1 MKKFGF
7 YAAALAFCVL
17 LVGVVAVSSPIE
29 ADAMDTLGH
38 SNAHIRTGSVPIDL
52 IEGETVEYQFWSVDS
67 STGAITGSNT
77 VPASGGYIEAE
88 VDGGKITLTL
98 NNVQVNPGVPFAP
111 DMGNADVELRLVG
124 ENILNSAENWPA
136 IYVTSDSAQA
146 GESNLTI
153 TGDGSLTC
161 LGEGSVNDSTAN
173 GYVGAAVYAQH
184 DLTVTGGAKL
194 YAYADEPD
202 ADAEGSGNGGTA
214 RAGDTTSKHGLF
226 AGGSLTVESGSVVE
240 GVGGKLNNFASE
252 SVDCSDGVHV
262 NGGITVESGGS
273 LSGTGSKVNG
283 TDGNMFI
290 RGIYAGGSI
299 TVEEDAAATGLGGN
313 ITRNGSSFAQLNSYG
328 VYAEGAIDVDGT
340 LNGTGGDVT
349 STGGGSSS
357 SCGVATSEIND
368 DYNFSFSG
376 SVTAE
381 GGEII
386 AGSGNSYGLRLSS
399 GLDIEAGA
407 VVSATGGNVANG
419 SSYGASVYKDVS
431 VAGQFTASAG
441 DAESL
446 NGSYSCGLYVMFS
459 NSSVTVDSTGR
470 LIASGGKANCDG
482 GMGSTS
488 AGLWAATNSATIAG
502 YAELTGGNASVT
514 DGEDG
519 SNPATAGSYGL
530 FASDVAVTGELVAKS
545 GEAVCTAKVTN
556 ESAAY
561 SAGIWT
567 GDMSIAERAEVEATS
582 GKAQSD
588 DSETIS
594 AGVYL
599 DPEYSD
605 GIIEGVIRPDNPGGS
620 GSSGNGGEEKTAIC
634 SLTVDG
640 SLSATGGEASGEE
653 ASSAG
658 IYFNYTDTDK
668 TAAGFTVGET
678 GVVTANGG
686 SIGDSSAGVYYDGP
700 ATING
705 ELTADGGD
713 ASLSAGLSIETISVK
728 GVLTAASVN
737 GDTGSSASGVHGA
750 SMSVEK
756 GAHVIAD
763 VTGAGAE
770 KKTALLLYA
779 EDTSS
784 LTLPSD
790 YRWRTSSDGEFTLYS
805 VTPYEYELDD
815 DWSNNDSYVE
825 IAPVEVPATGVTLSE
840 SSLVLDVGETAQL
853 TAAVV
858 PEGTTDKLVWSSAD
872 ESVATVDANGLVT
885 AVAPGRTVITAAAGS
900 VSAVCSVTVRGGSV
914 DVGPTYEIE
923 LDEGIVG
930 GEIKTSLTN
939 ASAGSTIRVTAT
951 PDAGYELAY
960 ITVDGER
967 IPGTSFTMPAHDVT
981 VSAVFT
987 RGEGFADVAPGSW
1000 YYDAVE
1006 FVRARGL
1013 MDGVSE
1019 TEFNPDG
1026 TMTRAMVWA
1035 ILGRLDGEEISGS
1048 GWLEAARAWALES
1061 GVSDGTEPNAA
1072 VTREQLV
1079 TMLYRF
1085 AGESATAADL
1095 NGYADGGE
1103 VSDWAR
1109 DAFAWAIE
1117 HIIITGVDDDT
1128 LAPQSTATRA
1138 QCAAI
1143 LMRFTQAA

>member
-1 MKKFGF
+1 MLRGSRECP
-7 YAAALAFCVL
+7 ALWTTA
-17 LVGVVAVSSPIE
+17 G
-29 ADAMDTLGH
+29 G
-38 SNAHIRTGSVPIDL
+38 G
-52 IEGETVEYQFWSVDS
+52 
-67 STGAITGSNT
+67 IT
-77 VPASGGYIEAE
+77 A
-88 VDGGKITLTL
+88 
-98 NNVQVNPGVPFAP
+98 
-111 DMGNADVELRLVG
+111 
-124 ENILNSAENWPA
+124 
-136 IYVTSDSAQA
+136 
-146 GESNLTI
+146 NLTI
-153 TGDGSLTC
+153 TGSGSLTC
-161 LGEGSVNDSTAN
+161 YGN
-173 GYVGAAVYAQH
+173 GYSGGAALSAGYN
-184 DLTVTGGAKL
+184 LTVTGGAEL
-194 YAYADEPD
+194 YAYAEDP
-202 ADAEGSGNGGTA
+202 AAGAGSGNGGTA
-214 RAGDTTSKHGLF
+214 RAGDTTSKHGFF

-273 LSGTGSKVNG
+273 LKGTGSEVNG
-283 TDGNMFI
+283 TNDNMYI

-299 TVEEDAAATGLGGN
+299 TVEDGATATGLGGN
-313 ITRNGSSFAQLNSYG
+313 ITSAANGYLESYG
-328 VYAEGAIDVDGT
+328 VYAGGAIAEGAIDVDGT

-381 GGEII
+381 GGEIK
-386 AGSGNSYGLRLSS
+386 AGRGDSYGLRLNS

-419 SSYGASVYKDVS
+419 SSYGASVDKDVS

-519 SNPATAGSYGL
+519 SNPATADSYGL

-545 GEAVCTAKVTN
+545 GEAVCTAKENN

-567 GDMSIAERAEVEATS
+567 DDMSIAERAEVEATS

-588 DSETIS
+588 GSETIS

-605 GIIEGVIRPDNPGGS
+605 GIIEGVILPDGS
-620 GSSGNGGEEKTAIC
+620 GSSGNGGEEEPTVCC
-634 SLTVDG
+634 SLTIDG

-678 GVVTANGG
+678 GVVTATGG
-686 SIGDSSAGVYYDGP
+686 SAVGDNSYSLGVVYLIGPTTV
-700 ATING
+700 NG
-705 ELTADGGD
+705 KLKAESGEANF
-713 ASLSAGLSIETISVK
+713 SAGLYTYTISVK
-728 GVLTAASVN
+728 GVLTAAVGN
-737 GDTGSSASGVHGA
+737 GETISMASGVYST
-750 SMSVEK
+750 SMSVEE

-770 KKTALLLYA
+770 EKTALLLYA

-805 VTPYEYELDD
+805 VTPYEYEFDGD
-815 DWSNNDSYVE
+815 DWSKNDSYVE

-840 SSLVLDVGETAQL
+840 SSLVFDVGETAQL

-885 AVAPGRTVITAAAGS
+885 AVGPGRTVITAAAGS
-900 VSAVCSVTVRGGSV
+900 VSAECSVTVRGGSV

-967 IPGTSFTMPAHDVT
+967 IPGMSFAMPAHDVT

-1019 TEFNPDG
+1019 TEFAPDA

-1117 HIIITGVDDDT
+1117 HMIITGVDDDT
-1128 LAPQSTATRA
+1128 LAPRSTATRA

-1143 LMRFTQAA
+1143 LMRFTQL

>member
-1 MKKFGF
+1 M
-7 YAAALAFCVL
+7 
-17 LVGVVAVSSPIE
+17 
-29 ADAMDTLGH
+29 
-38 SNAHIRTGSVPIDL
+38 
-52 IEGETVEYQFWSVDS
+52 
-67 STGAITGSNT
+67 
-77 VPASGGYIEAE
+77 
-88 VDGGKITLTL
+88 
-98 NNVQVNPGVPFAP
+98 
-111 DMGNADVELRLVG
+111 
-124 ENILNSAENWPA
+124 
-136 IYVTSDSAQA
+136 
-146 GESNLTI
+146 
-153 TGDGSLTC
+153 
-161 LGEGSVNDSTAN
+161 
-173 GYVGAAVYAQH
+173 
-184 DLTVTGGAKL
+184 
-194 YAYADEPD
+194 
-202 ADAEGSGNGGTA
+202 
-214 RAGDTTSKHGLF
+214 
-226 AGGSLTVESGSVVE
+226 
-240 GVGGKLNNFASE
+240 
-252 SVDCSDGVHV
+252 DCSDGVHV

-273 LSGTGSKVNG
+273 LKGTGSEVNG
-283 TDGNMFI
+283 TNDNMYI

-313 ITRNGSSFAQLNSYG
+313 ITRDDDSFAYLQSYG
-328 VYAEGAIDVDGT
+328 VYAERAIDADGT

-368 DYNFSFSG
+368 YYNFSFSG

-386 AGSGNSYGLRLSS
+386 AGSGNSYGLRLRS
-399 GLDIEAGA
+399 GLDIKAGA
-407 VVSATGGNVANG
+407 VVSAIGGKVADG
-419 SSYGASVYKDVS
+419 DSYGASAGENVS

-446 NGSYSCGLYVMFS
+446 KGSYSYGLYVMFP

-470 LIASGGKANCDG
+470 LIASGGTANCDG

-488 AGLWAATNSATIAG
+488 AGLWTLNNSVAIAG
-502 YAELTGGNASVT
+502 YAKLTGGNATVT

-519 SNPATAGSYGL
+519 NNPAAKSYGL
-530 FASDVAVTGELVAKS
+530 FASDVTVTGKLVAKS
-545 GEAVCTAKVTN
+545 GEAVYTTTGSYDA
-556 ESAAY
+556 AAY

-588 DSETIS
+588 GSETIS

-599 DPEYSD
+599 DPENSD
-605 GIIEGVIRPDNPGGS
+605 GISEGLTRPDNPDGS
-620 GSSGNGGEEKTAIC
+620 GSSGNGGEEETAVC

-640 SLSATGGEASGEE
+640 SLSATGGEAVGEH
-653 ASSAG
+653 AVSAG
-658 IYFNYTDTDK
+658 VRFPEPEYYR
-668 TAAGFTVGET
+668 AAGFTVGET
-678 GVVTANGG
+678 GAVTATGG
-686 SIGDSSAGVYYDGP
+686 SAVGDNSYSLGVVYLIGPTTV
-700 ATING
+700 NG
-705 ELTADGGD
+705 ELKAESGE
-713 ASLSAGLSIETISVK
+713 ANFSAGLYTYTISVK
-728 GVLTAASVN
+728 GVLTAAAGN
-737 GDTGSSASGVHGA
+737 GETISMASGVYST
-750 SMSVEK
+750 SMSVEE

-763 VTGAGAE
+763 VTGAEADE
-770 KKTALLLYA
+770 KTALLLYA

-805 VTPYEYELDD
+805 VTPYEYEFDGD
-815 DWSNNDSYVE
+815 DWSKNDSYVE

-840 SSLVLDVGETAQL
+840 SSLVLNAGETAQL

-858 PEGTTDKLVWSSAD
+858 PEATTDGLVWSSAD
-872 ESVATVDANGLVT
+872 ESVATVDENGLVT
-885 AVAPGRTVITAAAGS
+885 AVGPGRTVISATAGS
-900 VSAVCSVTVRGGSV
+900 VSAECSVTVRGGSV

-939 ASAGSTIRVTAT
+939 ASAGNTIRVTAT
-951 PDAGYELAY
+951 PDAGYGLAY

-967 IPGTSFTMPAHDVT
+967 ISGTSFTMPAHDVT

-1085 AGESATAADL
+1085 AGEPATAADL

-1128 LAPQSTATRA
+1128 LAPKSTATRA

-1143 LMRFTQAA
+1143 LMRFTQL

>member
-67 STGAITGSNT
+67 SGNIRGSNT
-77 VPASGGYIEAE
+77 VPASGGYIKAE

-98 NNVQVNPGVPFAP
+98 NNVKVNPGVPFAL
-111 DMGNADVELRLVG
+111 DMGNANVELRLVG
-124 ENILNSAENWPA
+124 DNILNSTDYWPA
-136 IYVTSDSAQA
+136 IYVTSEDEYKS
-146 GESNLTI
+146 EYN
-153 TGDGSLTC
+153 
-161 LGEGSVNDSTAN
+161 
-173 GYVGAAVYAQH
+173 
-184 DLTVTGGAKL
+184 LTVTGGAEL
-194 YAYADEPD
+194 YAYADE
-202 ADAEGSGNGGTA
+202 ADGAGSGNGGTA

-240 GVGGKLNNFASE
+240 GVGGKLTDFASD

-262 NGGITVESGGS
+262 NGSITVESGGS
-273 LSGTGSKVNG
+273 LSGTGSEVNG

-299 TVEEDAAATGLGGN
+299 TVEEGAAATGLGGN
-313 ITRNGSSFAQLNSYG
+313 ITRDDDSFAQLNSYG

-340 LNGTGGDVT
+340 LKGTGGDVT

-357 SCGVATSEIND
+357 SCGVAAAESSSD
-368 DYNFSFSG
+368 DVPCSFSG

-386 AGSGNSYGLRLSS
+386 AGSGDSYGLRLSS

-407 VVSATGGNVANG
+407 VVSAIGGNVANG
-419 SSYGASVYKDVS
+419 SSCGADVIEDVS
-431 VAGQFTASAG
+431 VAGEFTASAG
-441 DAESL
+441 DAESSKSL
-446 NGSYSCGLYVMFS
+446 YSYGLFVMFP

-470 LIASGGKANCDG
+470 LIASGGTANCDG

-488 AGLWAATNSATIAG
+488 AGLWAATNSVTIAG

-519 SNPATAGSYGL
+519 SNPATADSYGL

-545 GEAVCTAKVTN
+545 GEAVCTAKVNN

-582 GKAQSD
+582 GKVQSD
-588 DSETIS
+588 GSETIS

-599 DPEYSD
+599 DPANSD
-605 GIIEGVIRPDNPGGS
+605 GLSEDLTRPDNPGGS
-620 GSSGNGGEEKTAIC
+620 GSSGNGGEEETAVC

-640 SLSATGGEASGEE
+640 SLSATGGEAVGEH
-653 ASSAG
+653 AVSAG
-658 IYFNYTDTDK
+658 VRFPEPEYYR
-668 TAAGFTVGET
+668 AAGFTVGET
-678 GVVTANGG
+678 GAVTATGV
-686 SIGDSSAGVYYDGP
+686 SAVGDNSESFGVSYHGP

-705 ELTADGGD
+705 ELTAEGGE

-750 SMSVEK
+750 NMLVEK

-763 VTGAGAE
+763 VTGSESDSKA
-770 KKTALLLYA
+770 ALTVM
-779 EDTSS
+779 DK

-790 YRWRTSSDGEFTLYS
+790 YRWRTDRNDPFTLSSADEYD
-805 VTPYEYELDD
+805 YEPV
-815 DWSNNDSYVE
+815 SNNDSYVE

-858 PEGTTDKLVWSSAD
+858 PEGTTDGLVWSSAD

-885 AVAPGRTVITAAAGS
+885 AVGPGRTVITAAAGS
-900 VSAVCSVTVRGGSV
+900 VSAECSVTVRGGSV

-1085 AGESATAADL
+1085 AGEPATAADL
-1095 NGYADGGE
+1095 NGYSDGGA

-1117 HIIITGVDDDT
+1117 HMIITGVDDDT

>member
-1 MKKFGF
+1 M
-7 YAAALAFCVL
+7 
-17 LVGVVAVSSPIE
+17 
-29 ADAMDTLGH
+29 
-38 SNAHIRTGSVPIDL
+38 
-52 IEGETVEYQFWSVDS
+52 
-67 STGAITGSNT
+67 
-77 VPASGGYIEAE
+77 
-88 VDGGKITLTL
+88 
-98 NNVQVNPGVPFAP
+98 
-111 DMGNADVELRLVG
+111 
-124 ENILNSAENWPA
+124 
-136 IYVTSDSAQA
+136 
-146 GESNLTI
+146 
-153 TGDGSLTC
+153 
-161 LGEGSVNDSTAN
+161 
-173 GYVGAAVYAQH
+173 
-184 DLTVTGGAKL
+184 
-194 YAYADEPD
+194 
-202 ADAEGSGNGGTA
+202 
-214 RAGDTTSKHGLF
+214 TSKHGLF

-240 GVGGKLNNFASE
+240 GVGGELTDFTG

-262 NGGITVESGGS
+262 TGGITVKSGGS
-273 LSGTGSKVNG
+273 LKGTGSEVNG

-313 ITRNGSSFAQLNSYG
+313 ITRNDDSFAYLQSYG
-328 VYAEGAIDVDGT
+328 VYAERAIDADGT
-340 LNGTGGDVT
+340 LTGTGGDVN

-357 SCGVATSEIND
+357 SCGVAAAESSSD
-368 DYNFSFSG
+368 GVPCSFSG
-376 SVTAE
+376 IVTAK

-386 AGSGNSYGLRLSS
+386 EGSGDSCGLRLSS

-419 SSYGASVYKDVS
+419 SSYGASVDKDVS

-446 NGSYSCGLYVMFS
+446 KDLYSCGLYVMFS

-470 LIASGGKANCDG
+470 LIASGGKANCKG

-488 AGLWAATNSATIAG
+488 AGLWAATNSVTIAG

-519 SNPATAGSYGL
+519 SNPATADSYGL

-545 GEAVCTAKVTN
+545 GEAVCTAKVNN

-588 DSETIS
+588 GSETIS

-605 GIIEGVIRPDNPGGS
+605 GITEGIIRPDNPGGS
-620 GSSGNGGEEKTAIC
+620 GSSGNGGEEKVC

-640 SLSATGGEASGEE
+640 SLSATGGEAVGEH
-653 ASSAG
+653 AVSAG
-658 IYFNYTDTDK
+658 VRFPEPEYYK
-668 TAAGFTVGET
+668 AAGFTVGET
-678 GVVTANGG
+678 GSVTATGVSAGNG
-686 SIGDSSAGVYYDGP
+686 SAGVFYAGP

-705 ELTADGGD
+705 KLKAKGGD

-805 VTPYEYELDD
+805 VTPYEYEFDGD
-815 DWSNNDSYVE
+815 DWSKNDSYVE
-825 IAPVEVPATGVTLSE
+825 IAPVEVPATDVTLSE

-858 PEGTTDKLVWSSAD
+858 PEGTTDKLVWSSSNPD
-872 ESVATVDANGLVT
+872 VATVDESGLVT
-885 AVAPGRTVITAAAGS
+885 AVGPGRTVITATAG
-900 VSAVCSVTVRGGSV
+900 AVKAECAVTVRGGSV

-1019 TEFNPDG
+1019 TEFAPDG

-1143 LMRFTQAA
+1143 LMRFTQI

>member
-52 IEGETVEYQFWSVDS
+52 IEGETVEYQLWSVDS
-67 STGAITGSNT
+67 SGNIRGSNT
-77 VPASGGYIEAE
+77 VPESGGYIKAE

-98 NNVQVNPGVPFAP
+98 NNVKVNPGVPFAL
-111 DMGNADVELRLVG
+111 DMGNANVELRLVG
-124 ENILNSAENWPA
+124 DNILNSTDYWPA
-136 IYVTSDSAQA
+136 IYVTSEDEYKS
-146 GESNLTI
+146 ESNLTI
-153 TGDGSLTC
+153 TGSGRLTC
-161 LGEGSVNDSTAN
+161 YGNGSS
-173 GYVGAAVYAQH
+173 GGAAVYAGYN
-184 DLTVTGGAKL
+184 LTVTGGAEL
-194 YAYADEPD
+194 YAYADE
-202 ADAEGSGNGGTA
+202 ADAGAGSGNGGTA

-240 GVGGKLNNFASE
+240 GVGGKLTDFASE

-262 NGGITVESGGS
+262 TGGITVKSGGS
-273 LSGTGSKVNG
+273 LKGTGSEVNG
-283 TDGNMFI
+283 TNGNMFI

-313 ITRNGSSFAQLNSYG
+313 ITRNDSYFAQLNSYG

-340 LNGTGGDVT
+340 LKGTGGDVT

-386 AGSGNSYGLRLSS
+386 AGSGNSCGLRLSS

-419 SSYGASVYKDVS
+419 SSYGASVDKDVS

-441 DAESL
+441 DAEYPDSFVE
-446 NGSYSCGLYVMFS
+446 SCGLYVMFF

-488 AGLWAATNSATIAG
+488 AGLYTLNNSVTVDG
-502 YAELTGGNASVT
+502 YAELTGGNATVT
-514 DGEDG
+514 NGEDG
-519 SNPATAGSYGL
+519 SNPATADSYGL

-556 ESAAY
+556 ESVAY

-588 DSETIS
+588 GSETIS

-605 GIIEGVIRPDNPGGS
+605 GIIEGVILPDGS
-620 GSSGNGGEEKTAIC
+620 GSSGNGGEEEPTVCC
-634 SLTVDG
+634 SLIVDG
-640 SLSATGGEASGEE
+640 SLSATGGEAVDSAESGNPTF
-653 ASSAG
+653 SAG
-658 IYFNYTDTDK
+658 IYFLDTDSGK

-678 GVVTANGG
+678 GVVTATGG
-686 SIGDSSAGVYYDGP
+686 SAVGDNSYSLGVVYLIGPTTV
-700 ATING
+700 NG
-705 ELTADGGD
+705 ELKAESGD

-737 GDTGSSASGVHGA
+737 GDTGSSASGVYSA

-770 KKTALLLYA
+770 EKTALLLYA
-779 EDTSS
+779 ENTSS
-784 LTLPSD
+784 LTLPSE
-790 YRWRTSSDGEFTLYS
+790 YRWRTSSDGGFTLYS
-805 VTPYEYELDD
+805 VTPYVYKFDEDNL
-815 DWSNNDSYVE
+815 SANDAYVE

-840 SSLVLDVGETAQL
+840 SSLVLDAGETAQL

-858 PEGTTDKLVWSSAD
+858 PEATTDKLVWSSAD
-872 ESVATVDANGLVT
+872 ESVATVDENGLVT
-885 AVAPGRTVITAAAGS
+885 AVGPGRTVISAAAGS

-967 IPGTSFTMPAHDVT
+967 ISGTSFTMPAHDVT

-1019 TEFNPDG
+1019 TEFAPDA

-1128 LAPQSTATRA
+1128 LAPRSTATRA
-1138 QCAAI
+1138 QCAVI
-1143 LMRFTQAA
+1143 LMRFTQL

>member
-29 ADAMDTLGH
+29 ADAW
-38 SNAHIRTGSVPIDL
+38 ATGQPVVDITRGSPYINSTDGQAFFTS
-52 IEGETVEYQFWSVDS
+52 EGKVKGQYWSLDENGTATQLPETQEPGDS
-67 STGAITGSNT
+67 
-77 VPASGGYIEAE
+77 YIEVE
-88 VDGGKITLTL
+88 LSDGKLEITLS
-98 NNVQVNPGVPFAP
+98 NIVSSAEHPFQL
-111 DMGNADVELRLVG
+111 MTGNTYVEIELIG
-124 ENILNSAENWPA
+124 ENVLRGSRECPA
-136 IYVTSDSAQA
+136 LWTAA
-146 GESNLTI
+146 NMGKTANLTI
-153 TGDGSLTC
+153 TGSGSLTC
-161 LGEGSVNDSTAN
+161 YGNGSS
-173 GYVGAAVYAQH
+173 GGAAVYAGYN
-184 DLTVTGGAKL
+184 LTVTGGAEL
-194 YAYADEPD
+194 YAYADEAD
-202 ADAEGSGNGGTA
+202 ADAAGSGNGGTA
-214 RAGDTTSKHGLF
+214 SAGDTTSKHGLF

-240 GVGGKLNNFASE
+240 GVGGKLTDFASD

-262 NGGITVESGGS
+262 NGSITVKSGGS
-273 LSGTGSKVNG
+273 LRGTGSEVNG

-290 RGIYAGGSI
+290 RGIYSGGSI

-313 ITRNGSSFAQLNSYG
+313 ITRNGRSFAQLNSYG

-357 SCGVATSEIND
+357 SCGVATELYASD
-368 DYNFSFSG
+368 GVPCSFSG
-376 SVTAE
+376 IVTAE

-386 AGSGNSYGLRLSS
+386 DGSGNSYGLNIQSR

-419 SSYGASVYKDVS
+419 SSYGASVDKDVS

-519 SNPATAGSYGL
+519 SNPATADSYGL
-530 FASDVAVTGELVAKS
+530 FASDVAVTGKLVAKS
-545 GEAVCTAKVTN
+545 GEAVCTAKVNN

-588 DSETIS
+588 GSETIS

-605 GIIEGVIRPDNPGGS
+605 GIIEGVISPDGS

-634 SLTVDG
+634 CSLTIDG

-653 ASSAG
+653 ASNAG

-678 GVVTANGG
+678 GVVTATGG
-686 SIGDSSAGVYYDGP
+686 STVGDNAFSLGVVYLIGPTTV
-700 ATING
+700 NG
-705 ELTADGGD
+705 ELTAKGGE
-713 ASLSAGLSIETISVK
+713 ANFSAGLYTDAISVK

-737 GDTGSSASGVHGA
+737 GDTGSSASGVYSA

-763 VTGAGAE
+763 VTGAEADE
-770 KKTALLLYA
+770 KTALLLHS
-779 EDTSS
+779 EDT
-784 LTLPSD
+784 LTLPSE
-790 YRWRTSSDGEFTLYS
+790 YRWRTSPNGVFTLFS

-825 IAPVEVPATGVTLSE
+825 IAPVEVPATDVTLSE

-885 AVAPGRTVITAAAGS
+885 AVGPGRTVISATAGS

-923 LDEGIVG
+923 LDEGIAG

-987 RGEGFADVAPGSW
+987 RGECFADVAPGSW

-1019 TEFNPDG
+1019 TEFAPDA

-1095 NGYADGGE
+1095 NGYADGGA

-1128 LAPQSTATRA
+1128 LAPKSTATRA

-1143 LMRFTQAA
+1143 LMRFTQI

>member
-1 MKKFGF
+1 MLRGSRECP
-7 YAAALAFCVL
+7 ALWTTA
-17 LVGVVAVSSPIE
+17 G
-29 ADAMDTLGH
+29 G
-38 SNAHIRTGSVPIDL
+38 G
-52 IEGETVEYQFWSVDS
+52 
-67 STGAITGSNT
+67 IT
-77 VPASGGYIEAE
+77 A
-88 VDGGKITLTL
+88 
-98 NNVQVNPGVPFAP
+98 
-111 DMGNADVELRLVG
+111 
-124 ENILNSAENWPA
+124 
-136 IYVTSDSAQA
+136 
-146 GESNLTI
+146 NLTI
-153 TGDGSLTC
+153 TGSGSLTC
-161 LGEGSVNDSTAN
+161 YGN
-173 GYVGAAVYAQH
+173 GYSGGAALSAGYN
-184 DLTVTGGAKL
+184 LTVTGGAEL
-194 YAYADEPD
+194 YAYAEDP
-202 ADAEGSGNGGTA
+202 AAGAGSGNGGTA
-214 RAGDTTSKHGLF
+214 RAGDMTSKHGLF

-240 GVGGKLNNFASE
+240 GVGGKLNNATD

-262 NGGITVESGGS
+262 TGGITVKSGGS
-273 LSGTGSKVNG
+273 LRGTGSEVNG

-386 AGSGNSYGLRLSS
+386 AGSGNSCGLRLSS

-407 VVSATGGNVANG
+407 VVSATGGDVANG
-419 SSYGASVYKDVS
+419 SSYGASVHEDVS
-431 VAGQFTASAG
+431 VAGQFTASGG

-446 NGSYSCGLYVMFS
+446 KGSYSYGLYVMFS
-459 NSSVTVDSTGR
+459 NSSVTVAPTGR
-470 LIASGGKANCDG
+470 LIASGGSAGCTG

-488 AGLWAATNSATIAG
+488 AGLYTLNNSVAIAG
-502 YAELTGGNASVT
+502 YAKLTGGNATVT

-519 SNPATAGSYGL
+519 NNPAAKSYGL

-545 GEAVCTAKVTN
+545 GEAVCTAKENN

-561 SAGIWT
+561 SASIWT

-588 DSETIS
+588 GSETIS

-605 GIIEGVIRPDNPGGS
+605 GIIEGVILPDGS
-620 GSSGNGGEEKTAIC
+620 GSSGNGGEEEPTVCC
-634 SLTVDG
+634 SLTIDG

-678 GVVTANGG
+678 GVVTATGG
-686 SIGDSSAGVYYDGP
+686 SAVGDNSYSLGVVYLIGPTTV
-700 ATING
+700 NG
-705 ELTADGGD
+705 KLKAESGEANF
-713 ASLSAGLSIETISVK
+713 SAGLYTYTISVK
-728 GVLTAASVN
+728 GVLTAAVGN
-737 GDTGSSASGVHGA
+737 GETISMASGVYST
-750 SMSVEK
+750 SMSVEE

-770 KKTALLLYA
+770 EKTALLLYA

-805 VTPYEYELDD
+805 VTPYEYEFDGD
-815 DWSNNDSYVE
+815 DWSKNDSYVE
-825 IAPVEVPATGVTLSE
+825 IAPVEVPATDVTLSE

-885 AVAPGRTVITAAAGS
+885 AVGPGRTVITAAAGS
-900 VSAVCSVTVRGGSV
+900 VSAECSVTVRGGSV

-1019 TEFNPDG
+1019 TEFAPDA

-1048 GWLEAARAWALES
+1048 GWLEAALAWALES

>member
-1 MKKFGF
+1 M
-7 YAAALAFCVL
+7 
-17 LVGVVAVSSPIE
+17 
-29 ADAMDTLGH
+29 
-38 SNAHIRTGSVPIDL
+38 
-52 IEGETVEYQFWSVDS
+52 
-67 STGAITGSNT
+67 
-77 VPASGGYIEAE
+77 
-88 VDGGKITLTL
+88 
-98 NNVQVNPGVPFAP
+98 
-111 DMGNADVELRLVG
+111 
-124 ENILNSAENWPA
+124 
-136 IYVTSDSAQA
+136 
-146 GESNLTI
+146 
-153 TGDGSLTC
+153 
-161 LGEGSVNDSTAN
+161 
-173 GYVGAAVYAQH
+173 
-184 DLTVTGGAKL
+184 
-194 YAYADEPD
+194 
-202 ADAEGSGNGGTA
+202 
-214 RAGDTTSKHGLF
+214 
-226 AGGSLTVESGSVVE
+226 
-240 GVGGKLNNFASE
+240 
-252 SVDCSDGVHV
+252 DCSDGVHV

-273 LSGTGSKVNG
+273 LKGTGSEVNG
-283 TDGNMFI
+283 TNDNMYI

-299 TVEEDAAATGLGGN
+299 TVEDGATATGLGGN
-313 ITRNGSSFAQLNSYG
+313 ITSAANGYLESYG
-328 VYAEGAIDVDGT
+328 VYAGGAITEGAIDVDGT
-340 LNGTGGDVT
+340 LTGTGGDVT
-349 STGGGSSS
+349 STGAGSPL
-357 SCGVATSEIND
+357 SCGVGTELYASD
-368 DYNFSFSG
+368 GVPCSFSG
-376 SVTAE
+376 IVTAR

-386 AGSGNSYGLRLSS
+386 DGSGNSYGLNIQSR
-399 GLDIEAGA
+399 GLDLEAGA

-419 SSYGASVYKDVS
+419 SSYGASVDKDVS

-446 NGSYSCGLYVMFS
+446 KDSYSYGLYVMFS
-459 NSSVTVDSTGR
+459 NSSVTVTSTGR
-470 LIASGGKANCDG
+470 LIASGGSADCTG
-482 GMGSTS
+482 SAGSTS
-488 AGLWAATNSATIAG
+488 AGLWAATNSVTIAG

-545 GEAVCTAKVTN
+545 GEAVCTAKENN

-705 ELTADGGD
+705 ELTAKGGE
-713 ASLSAGLSIETISVK
+713 AYFSAGLSIETISVK

-737 GDTGSSASGVHGA
+737 GDTGSSAQGVHGA
-750 SMSVEK
+750 NMLVEK

-805 VTPYEYELDD
+805 VTPYEYEFDGD
-815 DWSNNDSYVE
+815 DWSKNDSYVE
-825 IAPVEVPATGVTLSE
+825 IAPVEVPATDVTLSE

-885 AVAPGRTVITAAAGS
+885 AVGPGRTVITAAAGS
-900 VSAVCSVTVRGGSV
+900 VSAECSVTVRGGSV

-1019 TEFNPDG
+1019 TEFAPDG

-1061 GVSDGTEPNAA
+1061 GGSDGTEPNAA

-1117 HIIITGVDDDT
+1117 HIIITGVDDGT
-1128 LAPQSTATRA
+1128 LAPRSTATRA

>member
-29 ADAMDTLGH
+29 ADA
-38 SNAHIRTGSVPIDL
+38 
-52 IEGETVEYQFWSVDS
+52 W
-67 STGAITGSNT
+67 STGQPAVDITQGSSYINPT
-77 VPASGGYIEAE
+77 SGQAFFDSMGNIKGHYWSLDEKGDATPFPLTETPEPGDSYIEVE
-88 VDGGKITLTL
+88 LSDGKLEITLS
-98 NNVQVNPGVPFAP
+98 NIVSSAEHPFQL
-111 DMGNADVELRLVG
+111 MTGNTDVEIELIG
-124 ENILNSAENWPA
+124 ENVLRGSRECPA
-136 IYVTSDSAQA
+136 LWTAA
-146 GESNLTI
+146 NMGKTANLTI

-161 LGEGSVNDSTAN
+161 YGN
-173 GYVGAAVYAQH
+173 GNSVGAAVYAEYN
-184 DLTVTGGAKL
+184 LTVTGGAEL
-194 YAYADEPD
+194 YAYADE
-202 ADAEGSGNGGTA
+202 ADAAAGSGNGGTA

-240 GVGGKLNNFASE
+240 GVGGKLTDFASD

-273 LSGTGSKVNG
+273 LKGTGSEVNG

-376 SVTAE
+376 RVTAE
-381 GGEII
+381 GGEIK
-386 AGSGNSYGLRLSS
+386 AGRGDSYGLRLNS

-407 VVSATGGNVANG
+407 VVSAIGGNVANG
-419 SSYGASVYKDVS
+419 SSYGASAGENVS

-441 DAESL
+441 DAESSKS
-446 NGSYSCGLYVMFS
+446 SYSCGLYVMFP

-470 LIASGGKANCDG
+470 LIASGGTANCDG

-488 AGLWAATNSATIAG
+488 AGLWTLNYSVTVDG
-502 YAELTGGNASVT
+502 YAELTGGNATVT

-519 SNPATAGSYGL
+519 NNPAAKSYGL
-530 FASDVAVTGELVAKS
+530 FASDVTVTGKLVAKS
-545 GEAVCTAKVTN
+545 GEAVCTAKENN

-588 DSETIS
+588 GSETIS

-605 GIIEGVIRPDNPGGS
+605 GITEGVIRPGGS
-620 GSSGNGGEEKTAIC
+620 GSSGNGGEEKVC

-640 SLSATGGEASGEE
+640 SLSATGGEAVGEH
-653 ASSAG
+653 AVSAG
-658 IYFNYTDTDK
+658 IYFSGPDSNE

-678 GVVTANGG
+678 GV
-686 SIGDSSAGVYYDGP
+686 
-700 ATING
+700 
-705 ELTADGGD
+705 
-713 ASLSAGLSIETISVK
+713 
-728 GVLTAASVN
+728 
-737 GDTGSSASGVHGA
+737 
-750 SMSVEK
+750 
-756 GAHVIAD
+756 
-763 VTGAGAE
+763 
-770 KKTALLLYA
+770 
-779 EDTSS
+779 
-784 LTLPSD
+784 
-790 YRWRTSSDGEFTLYS
+790 
-805 VTPYEYELDD
+805 
-815 DWSNNDSYVE
+815 
-825 IAPVEVPATGVTLSE
+825 
-840 SSLVLDVGETAQL
+840 
-853 TAAVV
+853 
-858 PEGTTDKLVWSSAD
+858 
-872 ESVATVDANGLVT
+872 
-885 AVAPGRTVITAAAGS
+885 
-900 VSAVCSVTVRGGSV
+900 
-914 DVGPTYEIE
+914 
-923 LDEGIVG
+923 
-930 GEIKTSLTN
+930 
-939 ASAGSTIRVTAT
+939 VTAT

-1019 TEFNPDG
+1019 TEFAPDA

-1117 HIIITGVDDDT
+1117 HIIITGVDDGT
-1128 LAPQSTATRA
+1128 LAPRSTATRA

>member
-67 STGAITGSNT
+67 SGNIRGSNT
-77 VPASGGYIEAE
+77 VPESGGYIKAE

-98 NNVQVNPGVPFAP
+98 NNVKVNPGVPFAL
-111 DMGNADVELRLVG
+111 DMGNANVELRLVG
-124 ENILNSAENWPA
+124 DNILNSTDYWPA
-136 IYVTSDSAQA
+136 IYVTSEDEYKS
-146 GESNLTI
+146 ESNLTI
-153 TGDGSLTC
+153 TGSGSLTC
-161 LGEGSVNDSTAN
+161 YGN
-173 GYVGAAVYAQH
+173 GNSVGAAVYAGYN
-184 DLTVTGGAKL
+184 LTVTGGAEL
-194 YAYADEPD
+194 YAYADEAD
-202 ADAEGSGNGGTA
+202 ADAAGSGNGGTA

-240 GVGGKLNNFASE
+240 GVGGKLNNATD

-262 NGGITVESGGS
+262 NGSITVKSGGS
-273 LSGTGSKVNG
+273 LKGTGSEVNG

-290 RGIYAGGSI
+290 RGIYSGGSI

-313 ITRNGSSFAQLNSYG
+313 ITSAANGYLESYG
-328 VYAEGAIDVDGT
+328 VYAGGAITEGAIDVDGT
-340 LNGTGGDVT
+340 LTGTGGDVT

-357 SCGVATSEIND
+357 SCGVAAAESSSD
-368 DYNFSFSG
+368 DVPCSFSG
-376 SVTAE
+376 RVTAE

-386 AGSGNSYGLRLSS
+386 EGSGDSCGLRLSS

-407 VVSATGGNVANG
+407 VVSAIGGETANG
-419 SSYGASVYKDVS
+419 SSYGADVIEDVS

-470 LIASGGKANCDG
+470 LIASGGKANCKG

-488 AGLWAATNSATIAG
+488 AGLWTLNNSVTVDG
-502 YAELTGGNASVT
+502 YAELTGGNATVT
-514 DGEDG
+514 DGA
-519 SNPATAGSYGL
+519 ATADSYGL

-545 GEAVCTAKVTN
+545 GEAVSNVEDEKDK
-556 ESAAY
+556 SAAY

-588 DSETIS
+588 GSETIS

-599 DPEYSD
+599 DPANSD
-605 GIIEGVIRPDNPGGS
+605 GLSEDLTRPDNPGGS
-620 GSSGNGGEEKTAIC
+620 GSSGNGGEEETAVC

-640 SLSATGGEASGEE
+640 SLSATGGEAVGEH
-653 ASSAG
+653 AVSAG
-658 IYFNYTDTDK
+658 VRFPEPEYYE
-668 TAAGFTVGET
+668 AAGFTVGET
-678 GVVTANGG
+678 GSVTATGV
-686 SIGDSSAGVYYDGP
+686 SAVGDNSESFGVSYHGP

-705 ELTADGGD
+705 ELTAEGGE

-737 GDTGSSASGVHGA
+737 GDTGSSAQGVHGA
-750 SMSVEK
+750 NMLVEK

-770 KKTALLLYA
+770 EKTALLLYA

-805 VTPYEYELDD
+805 VTPYEYEFDGD
-815 DWSNNDSYVE
+815 DWSKNDSYVE

-858 PEGTTDKLVWSSAD
+858 PEATTDKLVWSSAD

-885 AVAPGRTVITAAAGS
+885 AVGPGRTVITAAAGS
-900 VSAVCSVTVRGGSV
+900 VSAECSVTVRGGSV

-987 RGEGFADVAPGSW
+987 RGE
-1000 YYDAVE
+1000 
-1006 FVRARGL
+1006 
-1013 MDGVSE
+1013 
-1019 TEFNPDG
+1019 
-1026 TMTRAMVWA
+1026 
-1035 ILGRLDGEEISGS
+1035 
-1048 GWLEAARAWALES
+1048 
-1061 GVSDGTEPNAA
+1061 
-1072 VTREQLV
+1072 
-1079 TMLYRF
+1079 
-1085 AGESATAADL
+1085 
-1095 NGYADGGE
+1095 
-1103 VSDWAR
+1103 
-1109 DAFAWAIE
+1109 
-1117 HIIITGVDDDT
+1117 
-1128 LAPQSTATRA
+1128 
-1138 QCAAI
+1138 
-1143 LMRFTQAA
+1143 

>member
-29 ADAMDTLGH
+29 ADAW
-38 SNAHIRTGSVPIDL
+38 ATGQPVVDITRGSPYINSTDGQAFFTS
-52 IEGETVEYQFWSVDS
+52 EGKVKGQYWSLDENGTATQLPETQEPGDS
-67 STGAITGSNT
+67 
-77 VPASGGYIEAE
+77 YIEVE
-88 VDGGKITLTL
+88 LSDGKLEITLSNIVSSAEHPFQLMTGNTDVEIEL
-98 NNVQVNPGVPFAP
+98 IGNNV
-111 DMGNADVELRLVG
+111 LRGSG
-124 ENILNSAENWPA
+124 ECPA
-136 IYVTSDSAQA
+136 LWTTA
-146 GESNLTI
+146 GGGITANLTI
-153 TGDGSLTC
+153 TGSGRLTC
-161 LGEGSVNDSTAN
+161 YGN
-173 GYVGAAVYAQH
+173 GNSVGAAVYAEYN
-184 DLTVTGGAKL
+184 LTVTGGAEL
-194 YAYADEPD
+194 YAYADE
-202 ADAEGSGNGGTA
+202 ADGAGSGNGGTA

-240 GVGGKLNNFASE
+240 GVGGKLTDFASD

-262 NGGITVESGGS
+262 NGSITVESGGS
-273 LSGTGSKVNG
+273 LRGTGSEVNG

-290 RGIYAGGSI
+290 RGIYAGRSI
-299 TVEEDAAATGLGGN
+299 TVEEGAAATGLGGN
-313 ITRNGSSFAQLNSYG
+313 ITRDDDSFAYLQSYG

-357 SCGVATSEIND
+357 CCGVGTGEDTSD
-368 DYNFSFSG
+368 GVPCNFSG
-376 SVTAE
+376 IVTAK

-386 AGSGNSYGLRLSS
+386 EGSGDSYGLKIQSHD
-399 GLDIEAGA
+399 LDIEAGA
-407 VVSATGGNVANG
+407 VVSATGGDAADG
-419 SSYGASVYKDVS
+419 SSYGASAGENVS

-441 DAESL
+441 DAESSKSL
-446 NGSYSCGLYVMFS
+446 YSYGLHVFYADA
-459 NSSVTVDSTGR
+459 SVTVTSTGR
-470 LIASGGKANCDG
+470 LIASGGSADCTG
-482 GMGSTS
+482 SAGSTS
-488 AGLWAATNSATIAG
+488 AGLCASNSVTIDG
-502 YAELTGGNASVT
+502 YAELTGGNATVT
-514 DGEDG
+514 DGA
-519 SNPATAGSYGL
+519 ATADSYGL
-530 FASDVAVTGELVAKS
+530 IAYDVAVTGELVAKS
-545 GEAVCTAKVTN
+545 GEAVCTAKVNN

-567 GDMSIAERAEVEATS
+567 GDMNIAEGAKVEAAS

-588 DSETIS
+588 DSEPIS

-599 DPEYSD
+599 DPTYSD
-605 GIIEGVIRPDNPGGS
+605 GITEGIIRPDNPGGS
-620 GSSGNGGEEKTAIC
+620 GSSGNGGEEKVC

-640 SLSATGGEASGEE
+640 SLSATGGEAVGEH
-653 ASSAG
+653 AVSAG
-658 IYFNYTDTDK
+658 VRFPEPEYYK
-668 TAAGFTVGET
+668 AAGFTVGET
-678 GVVTANGG
+678 GVVTATGG
-686 SIGDSSAGVYYDGP
+686 STVGDNSYSLGVVYLIGPTTV
-700 ATING
+700 NG
-705 ELTADGGD
+705 ELKAESGE
-713 ASLSAGLSIETISVK
+713 ANFSAGLYTYTISVK
-728 GVLTAASVN
+728 GVLTAAVGN
-737 GDTGSSASGVHGA
+737 GETISMASGVYST
-750 SMSVEK
+750 SMSVEE

-770 KKTALLLYA
+770 EKTALLLYS
-779 EDTSS
+779 EDASS

-805 VTPYEYELDD
+805 VTPYEYEFDGD
-815 DWSNNDSYVE
+815 DWSKNDSYVE
-825 IAPVEVPATGVTLSE
+825 IAPVEVPATDVTLSE

-885 AVAPGRTVITAAAGS
+885 AVGPGRTVITAAAGN
-900 VSAVCSVTVRGGSV
+900 VKAECSVTVRGGSV

-1019 TEFNPDG
+1019 TEFAPDA

-1128 LAPQSTATRA
+1128 LAPRSTATRA

-1143 LMRFTQAA
+1143 LMRFTQL

>member
-1 MKKFGF
+1 MTETPEPGDSYIEVELSDGK
-7 YAAALAFCVL
+7 LEITL
-17 LVGVVAVSSPIE
+17 SNIVSSAEHPFQL
-29 ADAMDTLGH
+29 M
-38 SNAHIRTGSVPIDL
+38 TG
-52 IEGETVEYQFWSVDS
+52 
-67 STGAITGSNT
+67 NT
-77 VPASGGYIEAE
+77 
-88 VDGGKITLTL
+88 
-98 NNVQVNPGVPFAP
+98 
-111 DMGNADVELRLVG
+111 DVEIELIG
-124 ENILNSAENWPA
+124 ENVLRGSRECPA
-136 IYVTSDSAQA
+136 LWTAA
-146 GESNLTI
+146 NMGKTANLTI
-153 TGDGSLTC
+153 TGSGSLTC
-161 LGEGSVNDSTAN
+161 YGN
-173 GYVGAAVYAQH
+173 GNSGGAAVYAEC
-184 DLTVTGGAKL
+184 DLTVTGGAEL
-194 YAYADEPD
+194 YAYAEDP
-202 ADAEGSGNGGTA
+202 AAAAGSGNGGTA

-273 LSGTGSKVNG
+273 LRGTGSEVNG
-283 TDGNMFI
+283 TNDNMYI

-299 TVEEDAAATGLGGN
+299 TVEDGAAATGLGGN

-328 VYAEGAIDVDGT
+328 VYAGGAITEGAIDVDGT
-340 LNGTGGDVT
+340 LTGTGGDVT
-349 STGGGSSS
+349 STGAGSPL
-357 SCGVATSEIND
+357 SCGVGTELYASD
-368 DYNFSFSG
+368 GVPCSFSG
-376 SVTAE
+376 IVTAR

-386 AGSGNSYGLRLSS
+386 DGSGNSYGLNIQSR
-399 GLDIEAGA
+399 GLDLEAGA

-419 SSYGASVYKDVS
+419 SSYGASVDKDVS

-446 NGSYSCGLYVMFS
+446 NSSYSCGLYVFDIDV
-459 NSSVTVDSTGR
+459 SVTVDSTGR

-482 GMGSTS
+482 SAGSTS
-488 AGLWAATNSATIAG
+488 AGLCASNSVTIDG
-502 YAELTGGNASVT
+502 YAELTGGNATVT
-514 DGEDG
+514 NGEDG
-519 SNPATAGSYGL
+519 SNPATADSYGL

-545 GEAVCTAKVTN
+545 GEAVCTAKVNN

-588 DSETIS
+588 GSETIS

-605 GIIEGVIRPDNPGGS
+605 GIMEGVILPDGS

-640 SLSATGGEASGEE
+640 SLSATGGEAVGKH
-653 ASSAG
+653 AVSAG
-658 IYFNYTDTDK
+658 VRFPEPEYYE
-668 TAAGFTVGET
+668 AAGFTVGET
-678 GVVTANGG
+678 GSVTANGG
-686 SIGDSSAGVYYDGP
+686 SVGDSSAGVYYDGP

-705 ELTADGGD
+705 ELTADGGEAD
-713 ASLSAGLSIETISVK
+713 YIYSAYFDGLTVSGKLSAKAVGKAEAAFALVSEEIISVE
-728 GVLTAASVN
+728 
-737 GDTGSSASGVHGA
+737 D
-750 SMSVEK
+750 

-763 VTGAGAE
+763 ASGAE
-770 KKTALLLYA
+770 ADVKVALVA
-779 EDTSS
+779 PGG
-784 LTLPSD
+784 LTLPNE
-790 YRWRTSSDGEFTLYS
+790 YRWRTSPNGVFTLFS

-815 DWSNNDSYVE
+815 DWSKNDSYVE

-858 PEGTTDKLVWSSAD
+858 PEGTTDGLVWSSAD

-885 AVAPGRTVITAAAGS
+885 AVGPGRTVITATAGS
-900 VSAVCSVTVRGGSV
+900 VSAECSVTVRGGSV

-1035 ILGRLDGEEISGS
+1035 VLGRLDGEEISGS

-1128 LAPQSTATRA
+1128 LAPKSTATRA

>member
-1 MKKFGF
+1 MLRGSRECP
-7 YAAALAFCVL
+7 ALWTTA
-17 LVGVVAVSSPIE
+17 G
-29 ADAMDTLGH
+29 G
-38 SNAHIRTGSVPIDL
+38 G
-52 IEGETVEYQFWSVDS
+52 
-67 STGAITGSNT
+67 IT
-77 VPASGGYIEAE
+77 A
-88 VDGGKITLTL
+88 
-98 NNVQVNPGVPFAP
+98 
-111 DMGNADVELRLVG
+111 
-124 ENILNSAENWPA
+124 
-136 IYVTSDSAQA
+136 
-146 GESNLTI
+146 NLTI
-153 TGDGSLTC
+153 TGSGSLTC
-161 LGEGSVNDSTAN
+161 YGN
-173 GYVGAAVYAQH
+173 GYSGGAALSAGYN
-184 DLTVTGGAKL
+184 LTVTGGAEL
-194 YAYADEPD
+194 YAYAEDP
-202 ADAEGSGNGGTA
+202 AAGAGSGNGGTA
-214 RAGDTTSKHGLF
+214 RAGDMTSKHGLF

-240 GVGGKLNNFASE
+240 GVGGKLNNATD

-262 NGGITVESGGS
+262 TGGITVKSGGS
-273 LSGTGSKVNG
+273 LRGTGSEVNG

-313 ITRNGSSFAQLNSYG
+313 ITSAEGGYLQSYG

-381 GGEII
+381 GGEIK
-386 AGSGNSYGLRLSS
+386 AGRGDSYGLRLNS

-407 VVSATGGNVANG
+407 VVSATGGNAANG
-419 SSYGASVYKDVS
+419 SSYGASVDKDVS

-446 NGSYSCGLYVMFS
+446 NGSYSCGLYVMFP

-488 AGLWAATNSATIAG
+488 AGLWTLNNSVTVDG
-502 YAELTGGNASVT
+502 YAELTGGNATVT

-519 SNPATAGSYGL
+519 SNPATADSYGL
-530 FASDVAVTGELVAKS
+530 IAYDVAVTGELVAKS
-545 GEAVCTAKVTN
+545 GEAVCAAKDG
-556 ESAAY
+556 EDSAAY

-567 GDMSIAERAEVEATS
+567 DDMSIAERAEVEATS

-588 DSETIS
+588 GSETIS

-605 GIIEGVIRPDNPGGS
+605 GIIEGVILPDGS
-620 GSSGNGGEEKTAIC
+620 GSSGNGGEEEPTVCC
-634 SLTVDG
+634 SLTIDG

-686 SIGDSSAGVYYDGP
+686 SVGDSSAGVYYDGP

-705 ELTADGGD
+705 ELTAEGGE

-728 GVLTAASVN
+728 GVLTAAYVN

-750 SMSVEK
+750 NMLVEK

-763 VTGAGAE
+763 VTGSESDSKA
-770 KKTALLLYA
+770 ALTVM
-779 EDTSS
+779 DK

-790 YRWRTSSDGEFTLYS
+790 YRWRTDRNDPFSLSSADEYD
-805 VTPYEYELDD
+805 YEPV
-815 DWSNNDSYVE
+815 SNNDSYVE

-885 AVAPGRTVITAAAGS
+885 AVGPGRTVITAAAGS
-900 VSAVCSVTVRGGSV
+900 VSAECSVTVRGGSV

-1061 GVSDGTEPNAA
+1061 GVSDGTEPNAT

-1117 HIIITGVDDDT
+1117 HMIITGVDDDT
-1128 LAPQSTATRA
+1128 LAPKSTATRA

>member
-1 MKKFGF
+1 M
-7 YAAALAFCVL
+7 
-17 LVGVVAVSSPIE
+17 
-29 ADAMDTLGH
+29 
-38 SNAHIRTGSVPIDL
+38 
-52 IEGETVEYQFWSVDS
+52 
-67 STGAITGSNT
+67 
-77 VPASGGYIEAE
+77 
-88 VDGGKITLTL
+88 
-98 NNVQVNPGVPFAP
+98 
-111 DMGNADVELRLVG
+111 
-124 ENILNSAENWPA
+124 
-136 IYVTSDSAQA
+136 
-146 GESNLTI
+146 
-153 TGDGSLTC
+153 
-161 LGEGSVNDSTAN
+161 
-173 GYVGAAVYAQH
+173 
-184 DLTVTGGAKL
+184 
-194 YAYADEPD
+194 
-202 ADAEGSGNGGTA
+202 
-214 RAGDTTSKHGLF
+214 
-226 AGGSLTVESGSVVE
+226 
-240 GVGGKLNNFASE
+240 
-252 SVDCSDGVHV
+252 DCSDGVHV

-273 LSGTGSKVNG
+273 LKGTGSEVNG
-283 TDGNMFI
+283 TNDNMYI

-299 TVEEDAAATGLGGN
+299 TVEDGATATGLGGN
-313 ITRNGSSFAQLNSYG
+313 ITSAANGYLESYG
-328 VYAEGAIDVDGT
+328 VYAGGAITEGAIDVDGT
-340 LNGTGGDVT
+340 LTGTGGDVT
-349 STGGGSSS
+349 STGAGSPL
-357 SCGVATSEIND
+357 SCGVGTELYASD
-368 DYNFSFSG
+368 GVPCSFSG
-376 SVTAE
+376 IVTAR

-386 AGSGNSYGLRLSS
+386 DGSGNSYGLNIQSR
-399 GLDIEAGA
+399 GLDLEAGA

-419 SSYGASVYKDVS
+419 SSYGASVDKDVS

-446 NGSYSCGLYVMFS
+446 KDSYSYGLYVMFS
-459 NSSVTVDSTGR
+459 NSSVTVTSTGR
-470 LIASGGKANCDG
+470 LIASGGSADCTG
-482 GMGSTS
+482 SAGSTS
-488 AGLWAATNSATIAG
+488 AGLWAATNSVTIAG

-545 GEAVCTAKVTN
+545 GEAVCTAKENN

-705 ELTADGGD
+705 ELTAKGGE
-713 ASLSAGLSIETISVK
+713 AYFSAGLSIETISVK

-737 GDTGSSASGVHGA
+737 GDTGSSAQGVHGA
-750 SMSVEK
+750 NMLVEK

-805 VTPYEYELDD
+805 VTPYEYEFDGD
-815 DWSNNDSYVE
+815 DWSKNDSYVE
-825 IAPVEVPATGVTLSE
+825 IAPVEVPATDVTLSE

-885 AVAPGRTVITAAAGS
+885 AVGPGRTVITAAAGS
-900 VSAVCSVTVRGGSV
+900 VSAECSVTVRGGSV

-1019 TEFNPDG
+1019 TEFAPDG

-1117 HIIITGVDDDT
+1117 HMIITGVDDDT
-1128 LAPQSTATRA
+1128 LAPRSTATRA

>member
-1 MKKFGF
+1 M
-7 YAAALAFCVL
+7 
-17 LVGVVAVSSPIE
+17 
-29 ADAMDTLGH
+29 
-38 SNAHIRTGSVPIDL
+38 
-52 IEGETVEYQFWSVDS
+52 
-67 STGAITGSNT
+67 
-77 VPASGGYIEAE
+77 
-88 VDGGKITLTL
+88 
-98 NNVQVNPGVPFAP
+98 
-111 DMGNADVELRLVG
+111 
-124 ENILNSAENWPA
+124 
-136 IYVTSDSAQA
+136 
-146 GESNLTI
+146 
-153 TGDGSLTC
+153 
-161 LGEGSVNDSTAN
+161 
-173 GYVGAAVYAQH
+173 
-184 DLTVTGGAKL
+184 
-194 YAYADEPD
+194 
-202 ADAEGSGNGGTA
+202 
-214 RAGDTTSKHGLF
+214 
-226 AGGSLTVESGSVVE
+226 
-240 GVGGKLNNFASE
+240 
-252 SVDCSDGVHV
+252 DCSDGVHV

-273 LSGTGSKVNG
+273 LKGTGSEVNG
-283 TDGNMFI
+283 TNDNMYI

-299 TVEEDAAATGLGGN
+299 TVEDGATATGLGGN
-313 ITRNGSSFAQLNSYG
+313 ITSAANGYLESYG
-328 VYAEGAIDVDGT
+328 VYAGGAITEGAIDVDGT
-340 LNGTGGDVT
+340 LTGTGGDV
-349 STGGGSSS
+349 STGAGSPL
-357 SCGVATSEIND
+357 SCGVGTELYASD
-368 DYNFSFSG
+368 GVPCSFSG
-376 SVTAE
+376 IVTAR

-386 AGSGNSYGLRLSS
+386 DGSGNSYGLNIQSR
-399 GLDIEAGA
+399 GLDLEAGA

-419 SSYGASVYKDVS
+419 SSYGASVDKDVS

-446 NGSYSCGLYVMFS
+446 KDSYSYGLYVMFS
-459 NSSVTVDSTGR
+459 NSSVTVTSTGR
-470 LIASGGKANCDG
+470 LIASGGSADCTG
-482 GMGSTS
+482 SAGSTS
-488 AGLWAATNSATIAG
+488 AGLWAATNSVTIAG

-545 GEAVCTAKVTN
+545 GEAVCTAKENN

-705 ELTADGGD
+705 ELTAKGGE
-713 ASLSAGLSIETISVK
+713 AYFSAGLSIETISVK

-737 GDTGSSASGVHGA
+737 GDTGSSAQGVHGA
-750 SMSVEK
+750 NMLVEK

-805 VTPYEYELDD
+805 VTPYEYEFDGD
-815 DWSNNDSYVE
+815 DWSKNDSYVE
-825 IAPVEVPATGVTLSE
+825 IAPVEVPATDVTLSE

-885 AVAPGRTVITAAAGS
+885 AVGPGRTVITAAAGS
-900 VSAVCSVTVRGGSV
+900 VSAECSVTVRGGSV

-1019 TEFNPDG
+1019 TEFAPDG

-1117 HIIITGVDDDT
+1117 HMIITGVDDDT
-1128 LAPQSTATRA
+1128 LAPRSTATRA

>member
-1 MKKFGF
+1 MPETQEPGDS
-7 YAAALAFCVL
+7 YIEVVL
-17 LVGVVAVSSPIE
+17 SDGKLEITLSNIVSSAEHPFQL
-29 ADAMDTLGH
+29 M
-38 SNAHIRTGSVPIDL
+38 TG
-52 IEGETVEYQFWSVDS
+52 
-67 STGAITGSNT
+67 NT
-77 VPASGGYIEAE
+77 
-88 VDGGKITLTL
+88 
-98 NNVQVNPGVPFAP
+98 
-111 DMGNADVELRLVG
+111 DVEIELIG
-124 ENILNSAENWPA
+124 ENVLRGSRECPA
-136 IYVTSDSAQA
+136 LWTAA
-146 GESNLTI
+146 NMGKTANLTI

-161 LGEGSVNDSTAN
+161 YGN
-173 GYVGAAVYAQH
+173 GNSVGAAVYAEYN
-184 DLTVTGGAKL
+184 LTVTGGAEL
-194 YAYADEPD
+194 YAYADEAD
-202 ADAEGSGNGGTA
+202 ADAGSGNGGTA

-240 GVGGKLNNFASE
+240 GVGGKLNNATD

-262 NGGITVESGGS
+262 TGGITVKSGGS
-273 LSGTGSKVNG
+273 LRGTGSEVNG
-283 TDGNMFI
+283 TDDNMFI
-290 RGIYAGGSI
+290 RGIYSGGSI

-313 ITRNGSSFAQLNSYG
+313 ITSAANGYLESYG
-328 VYAEGAIDVDGT
+328 VYAGGAITEGAIDVDGT
-340 LNGTGGDVT
+340 LTGTGGDVT
-349 STGGGSSS
+349 NTGDGSPS

-376 SVTAE
+376 RVTAE

-386 AGSGNSYGLRLSS
+386 AGSGDSYGLKIQSHD
-399 GLDIEAGA
+399 LDIEAGA
-407 VVSATGGNVANG
+407 VVTATGGDAANG
-419 SSYGASVYKDVS
+419 SSYGASVIEDVS
-431 VAGQFTASAG
+431 VAGQFTASGG

-446 NGSYSCGLYVMFS
+446 KGSYSYGLYVMFS

-470 LIASGGKANCDG
+470 LIASGGTANCEG

-488 AGLWAATNSATIAG
+488 TGLWAATSSVTIAG

-514 DGEDG
+514 DGA
-519 SNPATAGSYGL
+519 ATADSYGL
-530 FASDVAVTGELVAKS
+530 IAYDVAVTGELVAKS
-545 GEAVCTAKVTN
+545 GEAVYTATD
-556 ESAAY
+556 EYEDSAAY

-567 GDMSIAERAEVEATS
+567 GDMNIAKGAKVEATS
-582 GKAQSD
+582 GTAQSD
-588 DSETIS
+588 GSETIS

-605 GIIEGVIRPDNPGGS
+605 GIIEGLTRPDNPDGS
-620 GSSGNGGEEKTAIC
+620 GSSGNGGEERAIC
-634 SLTVDG
+634 SLIVDG
-640 SLSATGGEASGEE
+640 SLSATGGEAVGEL
-653 ASSAG
+653 AFSAG
-658 IYFNYTDTDK
+658 IYFSGPGSSDK

-686 SIGDSSAGVYYDGP
+686 SVGDSSAGVYYDGP

-705 ELTADGGD
+705 ELTAEGSEADYIYSAYFDGLTVSGK
-713 ASLSAGLSIETISVK
+713 LSAKAVGKAEIAFALGSEKSIGI
-728 GVLTAASVN
+728 A
-737 GDTGSSASGVHGA
+737 DGA
-750 SMSVEK
+750 Y
-756 GAHVIAD
+756 VIAD
-763 VTGAGAE
+763 VTGVNEAE
-770 KKTALLLYA
+770 GKVALVAMDGLI
-779 EDTSS
+779 
-784 LTLPSD
+784 LPKD
-790 YRWRTSSDGEFTLYS
+790 YRWRTSANGEFTLSS
-805 VTPYEYELDD
+805 VTPYKYKFDEITL
-815 DWSNNDSYVE
+815 SNNDSYVE
-825 IAPVEVPATGVTLSE
+825 IAPVEVPATDVTLSE

-858 PEGTTDKLVWSSAD
+858 PEGTTDVLVWSSGNPD
-872 ESVATVDANGLVT
+872 VATVDENGLVT
-885 AVAPGRTVITAAAGS
+885 AVGPGRTVITATAGS
-900 VSAVCSVTVRGGSV
+900 VSAECSVTVRGGSV

-1019 TEFNPDG
+1019 TEFAPDA

-1048 GWLEAARAWALES
+1048 GWLEAALAWALES

-1079 TMLYRF
+1079 TMLYCF
-1085 AGESATAADL
+1085 ADEPATAADL
-1095 NGYADGGE
+1095 NGYSDGGE

-1128 LAPQSTATRA
+1128 LAPKSTATRA

-1143 LMRFTQAA
+1143 LMRFTQL

>member
-52 IEGETVEYQFWSVDS
+52 IKGETVEHQFWSVNP
-67 STGAITGSNT
+67 STGDITGSDT
-77 VPASGGYIEAE
+77 VPASGGYIKAE

-98 NNVQVNPGVPFAP
+98 NNVKVNPGVPFAL
-111 DMGNADVELRLVG
+111 DMGNANVELRLVG
-124 ENILNSAENWPA
+124 DNILNSTDYWPA
-136 IYVTSDSAQA
+136 IYVTSEDEYKS
-146 GESNLTI
+146 ESNLTI
-153 TGDGSLTC
+153 TGSGSLTC
-161 LGEGSVNDSTAN
+161 YGN
-173 GYVGAAVYAQH
+173 GNSGGAAVYAEYN
-184 DLTVTGGAKL
+184 LTVTGGAEL
-194 YAYADEPD
+194 YAYAEDPD
-202 ADAEGSGNGGTA
+202 AAAAGSGNGGTA
-214 RAGDTTSKHGLF
+214 RTGDTTSKHGLF

-240 GVGGKLNNFASE
+240 GVGGKLTDFASE

-273 LSGTGSKVNG
+273 LRGTGSEVNG

-299 TVEEDAAATGLGGN
+299 TVEEGAAATGLGGN
-313 ITRNGSSFAQLNSYG
+313 ITSAANGYLESYG
-328 VYAEGAIDVDGT
+328 FYAEGGAIDVDGT

-349 STGGGSSS
+349 STGVGSPS
-357 SCGVATSEIND
+357 SCGVGTELYTND
-368 DYNFSFSG
+368 GVPCSFSG
-376 SVTAE
+376 IVTAK

-386 AGSGNSYGLRLSS
+386 EGSGNSYGLNIQSR
-399 GLDIEAGA
+399 GLDLEAGA
-407 VVSATGGNVANG
+407 VVSATGGDAANG
-419 SSYGASVYKDVS
+419 SSYGASVDKDVS

-459 NSSVTVDSTGR
+459 NSSVTVAPTGR
-470 LIASGGKANCDG
+470 LIASGGSAGCTG

-488 AGLWAATNSATIAG
+488 AGLWAATNSVTIAG

-519 SNPATAGSYGL
+519 SNPATADSYGL

-545 GEAVCTAKVTN
+545 GEAVYTTTGSYGA
-556 ESAAY
+556 AAY

-588 DSETIS
+588 GSETIS

-599 DPEYSD
+599 DPANSD
-605 GIIEGVIRPDNPGGS
+605 GITEGIIRPDNPGGS
-620 GSSGNGGEEKTAIC
+620 GSSGNGGEEKVC

-658 IYFNYTDTDK
+658 IFFRYTGMDK
-668 TAAGFTVGET
+668 TAAGFTVGKT

-686 SIGDSSAGVYYDGP
+686 SVGDSSAGVYYDGP

-705 ELTADGGD
+705 KLTAEGGE
-713 ASLSAGLSIETISVK
+713 AYFSAGLSIETISVK
-728 GVLTAASVN
+728 GVLTAAAGN
-737 GDTGSSASGVHGA
+737 GETISKASGVYST
-750 SMSVEK
+750 SMSVEE

-763 VTGAGAE
+763 VTGAEADE
-770 KKTALLLYA
+770 KTALLLYA

-784 LTLPSD
+784 LTLPSE
-790 YRWRTSSDGEFTLYS
+790 YRWRTSADGEFTLYS
-805 VTPYEYELDD
+805 VEPYVYEFDGTNLSGSDI
-815 DWSNNDSYVE
+815 YVE

-840 SSLVLDVGETAQL
+840 SGLVLDEGETAQL
-853 TAAVV
+853 TASVV
-858 PEGTTDKLVWSSAD
+858 PEGTTDELVWSSSNPD
-872 ESVATVDANGLVT
+872 VATVDENGLVT
-885 AVAPGRTVITAAAGS
+885 AVGPGRTVISATAGS

-1019 TEFNPDG
+1019 TEFNPDD

-1079 TMLYRF
+1079 TMLYCF
-1085 AGESATAADL
+1085 ADEPATAADL
-1095 NGYADGGE
+1095 NGYSDGGE
-1103 VSDWAR
+1103 VSDWAS

-1128 LAPQSTATRA
+1128 LAPKSTATRA

-1143 LMRFTQAA
+1143 LMRFTQL

>member
-1 MKKFGF
+1 
-7 YAAALAFCVL
+7 
-17 LVGVVAVSSPIE
+17 
-29 ADAMDTLGH
+29 
-38 SNAHIRTGSVPIDL
+38 
-52 IEGETVEYQFWSVDS
+52 
-67 STGAITGSNT
+67 
-77 VPASGGYIEAE
+77 
-88 VDGGKITLTL
+88 
-98 NNVQVNPGVPFAP
+98 
-111 DMGNADVELRLVG
+111 
-124 ENILNSAENWPA
+124 
-136 IYVTSDSAQA
+136 
-146 GESNLTI
+146 
-153 TGDGSLTC
+153 
-161 LGEGSVNDSTAN
+161 
-173 GYVGAAVYAQH
+173 
-184 DLTVTGGAKL
+184 
-194 YAYADEPD
+194 
-202 ADAEGSGNGGTA
+202 
-214 RAGDTTSKHGLF
+214 
-226 AGGSLTVESGSVVE
+226 
-240 GVGGKLNNFASE
+240 
-252 SVDCSDGVHV
+252 
-262 NGGITVESGGS
+262 
-273 LSGTGSKVNG
+273 
-283 TDGNMFI
+283 
-290 RGIYAGGSI
+290 
-299 TVEEDAAATGLGGN
+299 
-313 ITRNGSSFAQLNSYG
+313 
-328 VYAEGAIDVDGT
+328 
-340 LNGTGGDVT
+340 
-349 STGGGSSS
+349 
-357 SCGVATSEIND
+357 
-368 DYNFSFSG
+368 
-376 SVTAE
+376 
-381 GGEII
+381 
-386 AGSGNSYGLRLSS
+386 
-399 GLDIEAGA
+399 
-407 VVSATGGNVANG
+407 
-419 SSYGASVYKDVS
+419 
-431 VAGQFTASAG
+431 
-441 DAESL
+441 
-446 NGSYSCGLYVMFS
+446 
-459 NSSVTVDSTGR
+459 
-470 LIASGGKANCDG
+470 
-482 GMGSTS
+482 MGSTS
-488 AGLWAATNSATIAG
+488 AGLWAATNSVTIDG
-502 YAELTGGNASVT
+502 YAELTGGNATVT

-519 SNPATAGSYGL
+519 SNPATADSYGL

-545 GEAVCTAKVTN
+545 GEAVYTTTGSYDA
-556 ESAAY
+556 AAY

-588 DSETIS
+588 GSETIS

-605 GIIEGVIRPDNPGGS
+605 GITEGIIRPDNPGGS
-620 GSSGNGGEEKTAIC
+620 GSSGNGGEGRAIC

-686 SIGDSSAGVYYDGP
+686 SVGDSSAGVYYDGP

-705 ELTADGGD
+705 ELTADGGEAD
-713 ASLSAGLSIETISVK
+713 YIYSAYFDGLTVSGKLSAKAVGKAEAAFALVSEEIISVE
-728 GVLTAASVN
+728 
-737 GDTGSSASGVHGA
+737 D
-750 SMSVEK
+750 

-763 VTGAGAE
+763 TSGAE
-770 KKTALLLYA
+770 ADVKVALVA
-779 EDTSS
+779 PGG
-784 LTLPSD
+784 LTLPNE
-790 YRWRTSSDGEFTLYS
+790 YRWRTSPNGVFTLFS
-805 VTPYEYELDD
+805 VTPYEYEFDGD
-815 DWSNNDSYVE
+815 DWSKNDSYVE

-840 SSLVLDVGETAQL
+840 SSLVFDVGETAQL

-872 ESVATVDANGLVT
+872 ESVATFDANGLVT
-885 AVAPGRTVITAAAGS
+885 AVGPGRTVISATAGS

-1019 TEFNPDG
+1019 TEFAPDA

-1128 LAPQSTATRA
+1128 LAPRSTATRA

-1143 LMRFTQAA
+1143 LMRFTQL